1 MHKELKQHDE
11 FLPKM
16 SNIYFKMSSKK
27 FARLMCLMA
36 KRSEVYS
43 EPCQTSKAEAFA
55 KTVDEFQPFTISQKQ
70 G

>member
-1 MHKELKQHDE
+1 
-11 FLPKM
+11 
-16 SNIYFKMSSKK
+16 MSSKK

>member
-1 MHKELKQHDE
+1 
-11 FLPKM
+11 
-16 SNIYFKMSSKK
+16 
-27 FARLMCLMA
+27 MCLMV

-43 EPCQTSKAEAFA
+43 EPCQTSKTEAFV